1 MRFSIRDLMW
11 MTLVV
16 ALSLGWWFSHQAID
30 AQRTA
35 AARQAHRFWKGF
47 SDAKRLFDWGQGQS
61 KDDSWMINTVTP
73 PHVDWSVLNEPLV
86 IP

>member
-16 ALSLGWWFSHQAID
+16 ALSLGWWFSHRAID

-61 KDDSWMINTVTP
+61 KDDLWMINTVTP